1 MSCFTGSANIID
13 DEERA
18 IGQVDWRIYWA
29 YCTKVLAGSHVI
41 ALIIIQTCWQ
51 GLQIAS
57 DFWLAQSTSAQE
69 SFVPS
74 RFISV
79 YAELAMGSGA
89 FVLMRSLLVAFVGLK
104 TAQHFFL
111 DMIRSVFRAPM
122 SFFDATPTGRIL
134 SRVRIP
140 PAISVYISSIKI
152 A

>member
-1 MSCFTGSANIID
+1 MI
-13 DEERA
+13 
-18 IGQVDWRIYWA
+18 V
-29 YCTKVLAGSHVI
+29 
-41 ALIIIQTCWQ
+41 LIIIQTCWQ

-57 DFWLAQSTSAQE
+57 DFWLAQSTSTKE

-111 DMIRSVFRAPM
+111 DMIQSVFRAPM

-140 PAISVYISSIKI
+140 PATSVYISSIKI